1 MQIKHIAR
9 ESFAPRRT
17 TQQEGNLAISHGLLG
32 QIVINNQRVL
42 SAITEILT
50 HGAAR
55 ISGHIL
61 HGSGLGSRR
70 CHNNGVFHGASL
82 FKRTHHILDAGRF
95 LSNRHIYAGHVLT
108 FLVDDGVNSNS
119 RFASLPVT
127 NDQFALTTSDG
138 HHGVNRFQTRLH
150 RLTDA
155 LTRNHARSH
164 FFNNVRQFGVD
175 WAFTVNWLPQR
186 IDHASNQFR
195 SHRHFQNASRAFD
208 GITLRNMFIAPQDH
222 GTNGIAFQIQRQ
234 AKSGL
239 AIRRHGKLQHLA
251 LHGIGE
257 AMNANNAIS
266 DRDYCALVANFGA
279 NAQPFNTA
287 FDKFRNF
294 GWIELHDSF
303 LCSLGY
309 RSACAVRRKGPSSF
323 AASVRALRC
332 QALRRPP

>member
-1 MQIKHIAR
+1 MPNRHIHA
-9 ESFAPRRT
+9 
-17 TQQEGNLAISHGLLG
+17 
-32 QIVINNQRVL
+32 
-42 SAITEILT
+42 
-50 HGAAR
+50 
-55 ISGHIL
+55 GHIL
-61 HGSGLGSRR
+61 TFLIDDGI
-70 CHNNGVFHGASL
+70 NGY
-82 FKRTHHILDAGRF
+82 GRF
-95 LSNRHIYAGHVLT
+95 T
-108 FLVDDGVNSNS
+108 
-119 RFASLPVT
+119 SLAVA
-127 NDQFALTTSDG
+127 NNQFALTASHR
-138 HHGVNRFQTRLH
+138 HHGINRFQARLN

-164 FFNNVRQFGVD
+164 FFNNVRQFGID
-175 WAFTVNWLPQR
+175 WTFAVNWLPQR

-195 SHRHFQNASRAFD
+195 SHGHFQNASRAFD

-222 GTNGIAFQIQRQ
+222 GANGIAFQIQRQ

-239 AIRRHGKLQHLA
+239 AIRCHGKLQHLA